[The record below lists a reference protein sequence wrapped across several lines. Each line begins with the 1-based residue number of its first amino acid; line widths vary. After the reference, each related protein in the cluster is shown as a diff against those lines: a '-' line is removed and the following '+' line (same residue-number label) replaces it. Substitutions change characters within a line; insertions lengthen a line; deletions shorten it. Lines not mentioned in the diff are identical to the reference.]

1 MKRFDEHRG
10 VVCLIQVV
18 GGQLKENER
27 ITTFASI
34 KESKDID
41 SRRFDT
47 VCVCVEGEG
56 FVFV

>member
-1 MKRFDEHRG
+1 M
-10 VVCLIQVV
+10 CLIQVV

-47 VCVCVEGEG
+47 ACVCVCECVSVCVCVCM
-56 FVFV
+56 